1 MGEALPEW
9 RAENEII
16 VLRTLLRREAY
27 VRADCQPNDD
37 LPALLESN
45 DLARECLQHF
55 NYRMSG
61 GRFRHYCAG
70 CCLSLDDVKA
80 KSFSLML
87 RADATLANDSNQATL
102 DNWETAGLACGKI
115 GFGTL
120 AYAALPRSLLR
131 SLPDWPACQRAGVQV
146 DNAESVK
153 MAKKHTA
160 RKWYVK
166 VLAVSLTYCS
176 SVSSALTWN
185 T

>member
-1 MGEALPEW
+1 MHALQFTCSKVVNQNYIQAALWRLIDDEQEWYMGEALPEW

-27 VRADCQPNDD
+27 VRADCQPYDD

-70 CCLSLDDVKA
+70 CCLCLDDVKA

-102 DNWETAGLACGKI
+102 DNWETAGLACGK
-115 GFGTL
+115 L
-120 AYAALPRSLLR
+120 ALAHWRIRRY
-131 SLPDWPACQRAGVQV
+131 
-146 DNAESVK
+146 
-153 MAKKHTA
+153 
-160 RKWYVK
+160 
-166 VLAVSLTYCS
+166 LAVFYGHCQIGRRASELAFRSTIPR
-176 SVSSALTWN
+176 V
-185 T
+185 